1 VGAGWVAGVTRARAM
16 ASRCLGAG
24 GAREIAAAATLAE
37 ALHALRATPY
47 RRYLEHLEA
56 DASPADAQRAVTAA
70 LLWHLRVLAG
80 WQPRAGVNTVRLLA
94 AGFEIANVENHARAF
109 FGAQTREPYRLGALA
124 TAWPRLAR
132 ARTLAELRAELAC
145 SPWGDPGGESLA
157 VVATGMRIAAADRV
171 ATAVPSA
178 ALWATGRV
186 ALLVAREVFVAG
198 RRLPVPSARR
208 AARLLGAAP
217 LRAASFADFA
227 DFCRHLPGAA
237 RWAVAEVDEPGGLWR
252 AEARWWVRIEH
263 DAAGLLRGS
272 RYAAA
277 PVVGAVAMLSV
288 DTWRVR
294 AGLELAA
301 RGGRPGEVCD
311 ALG

>member
-16 ASRCLGAG
+16 ASRCLGDS
-24 GAREIAAAATLAE
+24 GARQVAAAATLGE
-37 ALHALRATPY
+37 AVRALRATPY
-47 RRYLEHLEA
+47 RRYLEHLGA
-56 DASPADAQRAVTAA
+56 DASLADAQRAVTAT

-80 WQPRAGVNTVRLLA
+80 WQPRAGVNAIRLLA
-94 AGFEIANVENHARAF
+94 AGFEIANVEDHARAP

-124 TAWPRLAR
+124 TAWPRLAG
-132 ARTLAELRAELAC
+132 ARTPAELRAELAS

-157 VVATGMRIAAADRV
+157 AVATGMRIAAADRL

-178 ALWATGRV
+178 APWAAGRA

-217 LRAASFADFA
+217 LRAASLTDFA
-227 DFCRHLPGAA
+227 DFCQHLQGAA
-237 RWAVAEVDEPGGLWR
+237 RWAVARVDEPGWLWR
-252 AEARWWVRIEH
+252 AEARWWVQLEQ

-272 RYAAA
+272 RYEAA
-277 PVVGAVAMLSV
+277 PVVGAVAMLSA
-288 DTWRVR
+288 DAWRVR

-311 ALG
+311 ALA